1 MIQDPIADCLT
12 RVRNASLADK
22 DQVSIDHSKI
32 KEEVLQILMR
42 EGFLGSV
49 EVVQDAKSPNKKT
62 ILATIKYRKDGK
74 PRLEYIKRVSKPG
87 LRVYSQAPQKLSLR
101 SGLGLQILTTSK
113 GIMTDR
119 EAMEKKLGGEVI
131 CELW

>member
-1 MIQDPIADCLT
+1 MIQDSIADCLT
-12 RVRNASLADK
+12 RVRNASMADK
-22 DQVSIDHSKI
+22 DQVSVAHSKI
-32 KEEVLQILMR
+32 KEEVLQILKR

-49 EVVQDAKSPNKKT
+49 EVVQDTKSPNKKT
-62 ILATIKYRKDGK
+62 LVATIKYRKSGK
-74 PRLEYIKRVSKPG
+74 PRLEHIKRVSKPG
-87 LRVYSQAPQKLSLR
+87 LRVYSQAPKKLSVR